1 MGQFLLYPPIAFLI
15 LLLIGYLIYRLSGA
29 LGPKPN
35 MIEGKL
41 STYACGED
49 IPGRKVQYS
58 YHLFHFAFFFTVLHV
73 AALVIATVPSGSIAM
88 VGIVYLLIALI
99 AVVVLLTD

>member
-15 LLLIGYLIYRLSGA
+15 FLLIGYLIYRLSRA
-29 LGPKPN
+29 LGPRPT
-35 MIEGKL
+35 MAEGKL
-41 STYACGED
+41 SAYACGED
-49 IPGRKVQYS
+49 IPGRKVQPG

-73 AALVIATVPSGSIAM
+73 AALVIATVPSGNIALL
-88 VGIVYLLIALI
+88 GIVYLLIALI

>member
-1 MGQFLLYPPIAFLI
+1 MGQLLLYPPIAFLI
-15 LLLIGYLIYRLSGA
+15 LLLIGYLIYKLSRA
-29 LGPKPN
+29 MGPKPN
-35 MIEGKL
+35 MVEGKL

-49 IPGRKVQYS
+49 IPGRKAQYS

-88 VGIVYLLIALI
+88 VGIVYLLIVLI

>member
-1 MGQFLLYPPIAFLI
+1 MV
-15 LLLIGYLIYRLSGA
+15 
-29 LGPKPN
+29 
-35 MIEGKL
+35 EGKL

-49 IPGRKVQYS
+49 IPGKKVQYS

>member
-15 LLLIGYLIYRLSGA
+15 FLLIGYLIYRLGKA
-29 LGPKPN
+29 LGPKPT
-35 MIEGKL
+35 MAEGKL
-41 STYACGED
+41 SAYACGED
-49 IPGRKVQYS
+49 IPGRKVQPG

-73 AALVIATVPSGSIAM
+73 AALVIATVPSGNIAL